1 MWAEYGIFVLKLVTV
16 VLIIGLALLMIAGAR
31 QGAKQ
36 DKGGKLVV
44 KKLNEKYEA
53 YADALDHMRLDKK
66 AYKARVKQQKKDAKQ
81 QDNKDVVYVLS
92 FEGDMEAS
100 QVDAL
105 REEVTALL
113 TTVQAGDEVVIKL
126 NSPGGVVN
134 GYGLAAS
141 QIQRLRDAGVKVTV
155 AIDQVAASGGYMMAA
170 AASHICAAPFAFV
183 GSIGVVAQMPN
194 FHRFLQERKIDV
206 ELITAGKNKR
216 TLTMFGEN
224 TDEARDKFKQDIT
237 SIHDQFKAHVAKG
250 RRSVEIDTVADG
262 DYWTAQE
269 AFDKKLVDRL
279 ITSDQLLQELSASKS
294 LISLSYK
301 RRVPLA
307 QQVSKFAD
315 TLLRSFAIRARH
327 Y

>member
-1 MWAEYGIFVLKLVTV
+1 MWAEYGIFVLKLLTIAVIV
-16 VLIIGLALLMIAGAR
+16 VLALLMLVGAR
-31 QGAKQ
+31 HGAKQ

-44 KKLNEKYEA
+44 KKLNEKYQS

-66 AYKARVKQQKKDAKQ
+66 AYKARAKQVKKETKQ
-81 QDNKDVVYVLS
+81 QDNKDIVYVLS

-100 QVDAL
+100 QVEAL

-155 AIDQVAASGGYMMAA
+155 SIDQVAASGGYMMAA
-170 AASHICAAPFAFV
+170 AASHICAAPFAFI
-183 GSIGVVAQMPN
+183 GSIGVVAQLPN
-194 FHRFLQERKIDV
+194 FHRFLQDRKIDI

-216 TLTMFGEN
+216 TLTMLGEN
-224 TDEARDKFKQDIT
+224 TDEARAKFKADLT
-237 SIHDQFKAHVAKG
+237 AIHDQFKAHVAKG
-250 RRSVEIDTVADG
+250 RRSLDVEQVADG

-279 ITSDQLLQELSASKS
+279 ITSDQLLQELAANKT
-294 LISLSYK
+294 LISISFK
-301 RRVPLA
+301 RKMPLA

-315 TLLRSFAIRARH
+315 SLLRSLAVRVGH

>member
-16 VLIIGLALLMIAGAR
+16 AVIVIAVVLMIAGAR
-31 QGAKQ
+31 QASKGE
-36 DKGGKLVV
+36 KGGKLVI
-44 KKLNEKYEA
+44 KKLNEKYED
-53 YADALDHMRLDKK
+53 YQDAIDHMRLEKK
-66 AYKARVKQQKKDAKQ
+66 AYKAKQKQLKKEAKNT
-81 QDNKDVVYVLS
+81 DNREAVYVLA

-100 QVDAL
+100 QVEAL

-113 TTVQAGDEVVIKL
+113 TTLQAGDEVLIKL

-170 AASHICAAPFAFV
+170 VASQICAAPFAFI

-194 FHRFLQERKIDV
+194 FHRFLQDRKIDV

-250 RRSVEIDTVADG
+250 RRSVEIEEVADG

-269 AFDKKLVDRL
+269 AYDKKLVDRL
-279 ITSDQLLQELSASKS
+279 ITSDQLLQELAANKD
-294 LISLSYK
+294 LISISYQRK
-301 RRVPLA
+301 VPLA

-315 TLLRSFAIRARH
+315 SLLHSASVRLKH